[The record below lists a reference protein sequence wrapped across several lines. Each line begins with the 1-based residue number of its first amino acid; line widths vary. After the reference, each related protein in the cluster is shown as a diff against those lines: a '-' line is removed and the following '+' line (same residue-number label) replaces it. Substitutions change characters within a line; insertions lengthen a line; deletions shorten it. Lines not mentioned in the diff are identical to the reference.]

1 MAGSKG
7 WEWEKANQMPGLKP
21 CEDSYCLT
29 NKWLDLGYKSFLD
42 LDVGLG
48 WKSEVRVMAIR
59 EVLLLGNENLYK
71 VSKAVSKDEIDKAG
85 RIIKDLHDTMMNFRK
100 KHGFGRAIAAPQINE
115 LFRIIY
121 INIDDN
127 PVALIN
133 PELELIDNE
142 KFEMW
147 DDCMSFPG
155 LEVRLYRYKKCRIY
169 YKDLEWN
176 DCVLE
181 PSGDISE
188 LIQHEYDHLNG
199 ILAVQRAIDN
209 MSFRINKDKTGCF

>member
-1 MAGSKG
+1 MS
-7 WEWEKANQMPGLKP
+7 
-21 CEDSYCLT
+21 
-29 NKWLDLGYKSFLD
+29 
-42 LDVGLG
+42 
-48 WKSEVRVMAIR
+48 VREI
-59 EVLLLGNENLYK
+59 LLLGNENLYE
-71 VSKAVSKDEIDKAG
+71 VCRDISKDEILKAKQ
-85 RIIKDLHDTMMNFRK
+85 IVNDLHDTIINFRD

-121 INIDDN
+121 MNFDN
-127 PVALIN
+127 KSIAFIN
-133 PELELIDNE
+133 PRLEFESED

-155 LEVRLYRYKKCRIY
+155 LEVKVYRHEKCKVY

-181 PSGDISE
+181 FTGDLSE
-188 LIQHEYDHLNG
+188 LVQHEYDHLDG

-209 MSFRINKDKTGCF
+209 KSFRINKSKC